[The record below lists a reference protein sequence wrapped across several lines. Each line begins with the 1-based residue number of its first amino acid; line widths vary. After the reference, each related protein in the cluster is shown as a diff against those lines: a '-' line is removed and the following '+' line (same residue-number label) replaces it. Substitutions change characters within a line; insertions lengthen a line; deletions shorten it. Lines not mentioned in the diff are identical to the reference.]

1 MEIIFTS
8 TNTISG
14 KLIRWGTER
23 SWLKTSKVNHVALR
37 YGGKEDKW
45 MVESNKH
52 GFIPNWWPVYMQDKT
67 RDICYRFKIEGI
79 DEELLEEIVDECI
92 DELIHKPYD
101 FLGILGFG
109 VTIIWYQIT
118 GKKIKNPF
126 GSNRFYICTES
137 MYYILKK
144 IEEKTGEEMMSN
156 FDRESIFPEAMMIDL
171 QERSERYTYT
181 EDITV
186 SV

>member
-8 TNTISG
+8 TKTLSG

-23 SWLKTSKVNHVALR
+23 SWLKTSTVNHVALR
-37 YGGKEDKW
+37 YGGKESKW

-52 GFIPNWWPVYMQDKT
+52 GFIPNWWPVYMEDKH
-67 RDICYRFKIEGI
+67 REKCYKFEIQGI

-109 VTIIWYQIT
+109 IIIGWYQLT
-118 GKKIKNPF
+118 GKKIQNVF
-126 GSNRFYICTES
+126 GSKRSYICTES
-137 MYYILKK
+137 IYYILKK
-144 IEEKTGEEMMSN
+144 IETKTKKKMVN
-156 FDRESIFPEAMMIDL
+156 YFNRETIFPEALMNDL
-171 QERSERYTYT
+171 KSRNKRYKFKKC
-181 EDITV
+181 
-186 SV
+186 SN